1 MDPLWFSFIN
11 SSKLQ
16 FTDEVPSTQMLRS
29 ASTNL
34 WDNIF
39 TSFENDNIERFK
51 IRFKAVGIEEPETE
65 FSNIQIWSSNKT
77 INILNP
83 EHQKGTIRIIN
94 IYGQKLIE
102 TQLIGNE
109 HQEVTV
115 NVSAGNYIVNV
126 VGDNKIASKKIFVK

>member
-1 MDPLWFSFIN
+1 MP
-11 SSKLQ
+11 K
-16 FTDEVPSTQMLRS
+16 
-29 ASTNL
+29 
-34 WDNIF
+34 
-39 TSFENDNIERFK
+39 SFENDNIERFK